1 MVRHPDHVTV
11 AVRDAAAA
19 RAFFE
24 LLGFREDK
32 SVVIAGS
39 PFDTYMGVPG
49 IEAEH
54 RTLVL
59 QGAEPR
65 FEIQLLTYRQP
76 AVHTDATAGDLART
90 GFNHICFAVDD
101 LDAEVARLSAAGVQ
115 LRNRVMLFH
124 DRKLVF
130 LAGPEGVVIEL
141 AQWVSRGASS
151 AFGTDGTARAMSPS

>member
-1 MVRHPDHVTV
+1 MIKHVDHVTV
-11 AVRDAAAA
+11 CVRDAAAGLS
-19 RAFFE
+19 FFA

-39 PFDTYMGVPG
+39 PFDAYMDVPG

-59 QGAEPR
+59 ENANPR

-76 AVHTDATAGDLART
+76 PVHADPAASDLART

-101 LDAEVARLSAAGVQ
+101 LDAEVARLTAAGVT
-115 LRNRVMLFH
+115 LRNQVMQFH

-130 LAGPEGVVIEL
+130 LAGPEGVVVEL
-141 AQWVSRGASS
+141 AQWV
-151 AFGTDGTARAMSPS
+151 

>member
-1 MVRHPDHVTV
+1 MVKNVDHVTV
-11 AVRDAAAA
+11 AVRDAAAGLK
-19 RAFFE
+19 FFA
-24 LLGFREDK
+24 LLGFREEK

-39 PFDTYMGVPG
+39 PFDAYMSVPG

-59 QGAEPR
+59 QNSNPR

-76 AVHTDATAGDLART
+76 AVHADPAAGDLART

-101 LDAEVARLSAAGVQ
+101 LDAEVARLTAAGVK
-115 LRNRVMLFH
+115 LRNQVMLFH

-130 LAGPEGVVIEL
+130 LAGPEGVVVEL
-141 AQWVSRGASS
+141 AQWV
-151 AFGTDGTARAMSPS
+151 

>member
-1 MVRHPDHVTV
+1 MVRNVDHVTV
-11 AVRDAAAA
+11 CVRDAAAGLK
-19 RAFFE
+19 FFA
-24 LLGFREDK
+24 LLGFREEK

-39 PFDTYMGVPG
+39 PFDAYMGVPG

-59 QGAEPR
+59 QDSNPR

-76 AVHTDATAGDLART
+76 TVHADSGAGDLART

-101 LDAEVARLSAAGVQ
+101 LDAEVARLSAAGVK
-115 LRNRVMLFH
+115 LRNQVMLFH

-130 LAGPEGVVIEL
+130 LAGPEGVVVEL
-141 AQWVSRGASS
+141 AQWV
-151 AFGTDGTARAMSPS
+151 

>member
-1 MVRHPDHVTV
+1 MVRNVDHVTV
-11 AVRDAAAA
+11 CVRDAAAGLK
-19 RAFFE
+19 FFA
-24 LLGFREDK
+24 LLGFREEK

-39 PFDTYMGVPG
+39 PFDAYMSVPG

-59 QGAEPR
+59 QDSNPR

-76 AVHTDATAGDLART
+76 TVHADSGAGDLART

-101 LDAEVARLSAAGVQ
+101 LDAEVARLTAAGVK
-115 LRNRVMLFH
+115 LRNQVMLFH

-130 LAGPEGVVIEL
+130 LAGPEGVVVEL
-141 AQWVSRGASS
+141 AQWV
-151 AFGTDGTARAMSPS
+151 

>member
-1 MVRHPDHVTV
+1 MVRNVDHVTI
-11 AVRDAAAA
+11 AVRDAAAGLK
-19 RAFFE
+19 FFA

-32 SVVIAGS
+32 LVVIAGS
-39 PFDTYMGVPG
+39 PFDAYMDVPG

-59 QGAEPR
+59 ENSNPR

-76 AVHTDATAGDLART
+76 TVHADAAAGDLART

-101 LDAEVARLSAAGVQ
+101 LDAEVARLTAAGVK
-115 LRNRVMLFH
+115 LRNQVMLFH

-130 LAGPEGVVIEL
+130 LAGPEGVVVEL
-141 AQWVSRGASS
+141 AQWV
-151 AFGTDGTARAMSPS
+151 